1 MGPEDR
7 QRADRLDRYWDA
19 VVQHE
24 PGTLTPEV
32 DTVTATIIAQLN
44 TPPVSPR
51 FLSVRQQYDRPL
63 LRRPGRLL
71 PICPR
76 LVDRSRPKSGITCP
90 MLRACDPGSPGF
102 AMSPPQ

>member
-44 TPPVSPR
+44 TPPARPELSAPR
-51 FLSVRQQYDRPL
+51 VGPVESFSGHRVKTAEMVQPASVTENTT
-63 LRRPGRLL
+63 RLL
-71 PICPR
+71 DEESDPR
-76 LVDRSRPKSGITCP
+76 R
-90 MLRACDPGSPGF
+90 
-102 AMSPPQ
+102 Q